1 MRISRFGGIFST
13 ALLCALLFMA
23 AGDASAQCAKPVQ
36 SQNDPLH
43 MLVIGDSILWG
54 QGLKQERK
62 IWWRIKCW
70 LQEQTGRPV
79 SEKIQAHSGATIETA
94 TSEPPVYSSNGEVPS
109 YTPSVNQQVDDAL
122 AHYPNRGVVDLIL
135 VNGCIN
141 DVDVRHLL
149 NSATKLETLET
160 SIKEACGGRM
170 QRLLRRTAN
179 EFPRAHLIVPGYYPI
194 FSEETDHNR
203 FIRMLAKKLT
213 SATEEEMSDKEMRRR
228 LVVISNLWYQ
238 VSTRSLSEAVQTV
251 NAELAPNPRIH
262 FAAID
267 FQPEHAFA
275 APETLLWNFKFASIS
290 LSGLRKAIV
299 IVTLGTAAY
308 KTNDQVRELRS
319 RSCKQIHDRM
329 KKKNE
334 TKSEKDLRESSYLA
348 CRYASLGHP
357 NQMGALIYA
366 ESIKGQLL
374 NIISSWRRNALN
386 PIATRERRNN
396 EPIDRLN

>member
-1 MRISRFGGIFST
+1 MRIPRCGGLFST
-13 ALLCALLFMA
+13 ALLCALFFMA
-23 AGDASAQCAKPVQ
+23 AGNGSAQCAQPPQ
-36 SQNDPLH
+36 SQDDPLH

-62 IWWRIKCW
+62 TWWRIKCW
-70 LQEQTGRPV
+70 LQEKTGRPV
-79 SEKIQAHSGATIETA
+79 KEKIQAHSGAAIEAA
-94 TSEPPVYSSNGEVPS
+94 TSERVYSGNGEVPS
-109 YTPSVNQQVDDAL
+109 YTPSVNQQLDEAL
-122 AHYPNRGVVDLIL
+122 AHYPDHGVVDLIL

-149 NSATKLETLET
+149 NSATRLETLEA

-170 QRLLRRTAN
+170 QRLLRRTAR
-179 EFPRAHLIVPGYYPI
+179 EFPTAHLIVTGYYQI

-213 SATEEEMSDKEMRRR
+213 SLSANEEEMSDKEMRRR
-228 LVVISNLWYQ
+228 LAVISNLWHQ
-238 VSTRSLSEAVQTV
+238 VSTRSLTEAVETV
-251 NAELAPNPRIH
+251 NAELAPSPRIH

-275 APETLLWNFKFASIS
+275 APETLLWNFKFASTN

-319 RSCKQIHDRM
+319 AACKQIHDRL

-334 TKSEKDLRESSYLA
+334 TKSEKDIRESSYLA

-374 NIISSWRRNALN
+374 NIINNWRRTALN
-386 PIATRERRNN
+386 PIATRE
-396 EPIDRLN
+396 

>member
-1 MRISRFGGIFST
+1 MRIPPFRGLFST
-13 ALLCALLFMA
+13 ALLCALFFTA
-23 AGDASAQCAKPVQ
+23 AGGASAQCAKPPQ
-36 SQNDPLH
+36 SQDDPLH

-70 LQEQTGRPV
+70 LQDTTGRPV
-79 SEKIQAHSGATIETA
+79 REKIEAHSGAAIEAA
-94 TSEPPVYSSNGEVPS
+94 TSERTLYSGNGEVPS
-109 YTPSVNQQVDDAL
+109 YTPSVNQQLDEAV
-122 AHYPNRGVVDLIL
+122 AHYRDRSAVNLIL

-149 NSATKLETLET
+149 NSATRLETLEA

-170 QRLLRRTAN
+170 QRLLRRTAS
-179 EFPRAHLIVPGYYPI
+179 EFPAAHLVVTGYYPI

-213 SATEEEMSDKEMRRR
+213 SRSANEEEMSDKEMRRR
-228 LVVISNLWYQ
+228 LVVISNLWHQ
-238 VSTRSLSEAVQTV
+238 VSTRSLTEAVQTV
-251 NAELAPNPRIH
+251 NAELAPDPRIH

-275 APETLLWNFKFASIS
+275 APETLLWNFKFASTN

-299 IVTLGTAAY
+299 ILTLGTAAY
-308 KTNDQVRELRS
+308 KTNDQLRELRS
-319 RSCKQIHDRM
+319 KSCKQIHDRM

-334 TKSEKDLRESSYLA
+334 TKSEKDIRESSYLA

-374 NIISSWRRNALN
+374 KIINNWRRTVLN
-386 PIATRERRNN
+386 PIATREWEN
-396 EPIDRLN
+396 L

>member
-1 MRISRFGGIFST
+1 
-13 ALLCALLFMA
+13 
-23 AGDASAQCAKPVQ
+23 
-36 SQNDPLH
+36 

-70 LQEQTGRPV
+70 LQEKTGRPV
-79 SEKIQAHSGATIETA
+79 REKIQAHSGAAIEAAPNEHTL
-94 TSEPPVYSSNGEVPS
+94 YSSDGEVPS
-109 YTPSVNQQVDDAL
+109 YTPSVNQQVDEAL
-122 AHYPNRGVVDLIL
+122 AHYPDRGVVDLIL

-149 NSATKLETLET
+149 NSATRLETLEA

-170 QRLLRRTAN
+170 QRLLRRTAR
-179 EFPRAHLIVPGYYPI
+179 EFPTAHLIVTGYYPI

-203 FIRMLAKKLT
+203 FTRMLAKKLSSR
-213 SATEEEMSDKEMRRR
+213 SANEEEMSDKEMRRR
-228 LVVISNLWYQ
+228 LVVISNLWHQ
-238 VSTRSLSEAVQTV
+238 VSTLSLSEAVQTV
-251 NAELAPNPRIH
+251 NAEFAPNPRIH
-262 FAAID
+262 FAAVD

-275 APETLLWNFKFASIS
+275 APESLLWSFKFASTN

-319 RSCKQIHDRM
+319 KSCKQIHDRL

-334 TKSEKDLRESSYLA
+334 TKSEKDIRESSYLA

-357 NQMGALIYA
+357 NHMGALIYA
-366 ESIKGQLL
+366 ESIKGQLMK
-374 NIISSWRRNALN
+374 IINNWRRNSIN
-386 PIATRERRNN
+386 PIASTK
-396 EPIDRLN
+396 

>member
-1 MRISRFGGIFST
+1 MRIIRFKGLFST
-13 ALLCALLFMA
+13 GLLCAFLFMA
-23 AGDASAQCAKPVQ
+23 GVSASAQCAKPPQ
-36 SQNDPLH
+36 SQEDPLH

-70 LQEQTGRPV
+70 LQEKTGRPV
-79 SEKIQAHSGATIETA
+79 NEKLLAHSGATIEA
-94 TSEPPVYSSNGEVPS
+94 VASERVVNPSNGEVPS
-109 YTPSVNQQVDDAL
+109 YTPSVNQQLDAAV
-122 AHYPNRGVVDLIL
+122 AHYPDRAVVDLIL
-135 VNGCIN
+135 MNGCIN

-149 NSATKLETLET
+149 NSATRLDTLEA

-170 QRLLRRTAN
+170 QRLLRRTASQ
-179 EFPRAHLIVPGYYPI
+179 FTGAHLIVTGYYPI
-194 FSEETDHNR
+194 FSAETDHNR

-213 SATEEEMSDKEMRRR
+213 SRSANEEEMSDKEMRRR
-228 LVVISNLWYQ
+228 LVIISNLWHE
-238 VSTRSLSEAVQTV
+238 VSTRSLIEAVQTV

-262 FAAID
+262 FAAVD

-275 APETLLWNFKFASIS
+275 APETLLWNFKFASTN

-308 KTNDQVRELRS
+308 KTNDQLREMRS
-319 RSCKQIHDRM
+319 RSCKQIHDRL
-329 KKKNE
+329 KKKDE
-334 TKSEKDLRESSYLA
+334 TKSEKDKRESSYLA

-374 NIISSWRRNALN
+374 NLVNNWRRTALS
-386 PIATRERRNN
+386 PAATRE
-396 EPIDRLN
+396 

>member
-1 MRISRFGGIFST
+1 MRIIRFKALFST
-13 ALLCALLFMA
+13 GLLCAFLFMA
-23 AGDASAQCAKPVQ
+23 GVSASAQCAKPPQ
-36 SQNDPLH
+36 SQDDPLH

-70 LQEQTGRPV
+70 LQEKTGRPV
-79 SEKIQAHSGATIETA
+79 NEKLLAHSGAAIEA
-94 TSEPPVYSSNGEVPS
+94 VASERALNSSNGEVPS
-109 YTPSVNQQVDDAL
+109 YTPSVNQQLDAAV
-122 AHYPNRGVVDLIL
+122 AHYPDRAVVDLIL
-135 VNGCIN
+135 MNGCIN

-149 NSATKLETLET
+149 NSATRLDTLEA

-170 QRLLRRTAN
+170 QRLLRRTASQ
-179 EFPRAHLIVPGYYPI
+179 FPGAHLIVTGYYPI
-194 FSEETDHNR
+194 FSAETDHNR

-213 SATEEEMSDKEMRRR
+213 SRSANEEEMSDKEMRRR
-228 LVVISNLWYQ
+228 LVIISNLWHE
-238 VSTRSLSEAVQTV
+238 VSTRSLIEAVQTV

-262 FAAID
+262 FAAVD

-275 APETLLWNFKFASIS
+275 APETLLWNFKFASTN

-308 KTNDQVRELRS
+308 KTNDQLREMRS
-319 RSCKQIHDRM
+319 RSCKQIHDRL
-329 KKKNE
+329 KKKDE
-334 TKSEKDLRESSYLA
+334 TKSEKDKRESSYLA

-374 NIISSWRRNALN
+374 NLVNNWRRTALS
-386 PIATRERRNN
+386 PTATRE
-396 EPIDRLN
+396 